1 VFEPVQ
7 RRIERA
13 LLDLKDFTGNLLD
26 ALGDGPAMFGSE
38 GESFENQQI
47 QRSLY
52 EVVWLAHSMIIYNK
66 DCR

>member
-1 VFEPVQ
+1 
-7 RRIERA
+7 
-13 LLDLKDFTGNLLD
+13 LKDFAGNLLD
-26 ALGDGPAMFGSE
+26 ALGDGPAVFGSE

>member
-1 VFEPVQ
+1 
-7 RRIERA
+7 
-13 LLDLKDFTGNLLD
+13 
-26 ALGDGPAMFGSE
+26 MFGSE

-66 DCR
+66 DRLACP